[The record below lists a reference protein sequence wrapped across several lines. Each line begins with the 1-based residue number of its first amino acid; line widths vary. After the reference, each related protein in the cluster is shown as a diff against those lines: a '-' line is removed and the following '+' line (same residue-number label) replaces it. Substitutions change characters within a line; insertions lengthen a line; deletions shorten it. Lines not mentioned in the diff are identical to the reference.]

1 MVHFPIA
8 LVTLWRWLAEP
19 GWTYLGAA
27 FVVLGLT
34 FYQGWL
40 GSKLVF
46 RDGVGV
52 GPTGQTP
59 ARVAPACEM
68 MDVTL
73 VVTPFVTSEG

>member
-1 MVHFPIA
+1 MHVKVGLVLLSA
-8 LVTLWRWLAEP
+8 LAGLTVSRWLAEP

-27 FVVLGLT
+27 FIVLGLT

-52 GPTGQTP
+52 DPAGQTA
-59 ARVAPACEM
+59 ARVAPA
-68 MDVTL
+68 T
-73 VVTPFVTSEG
+73 T